1 MIQHVEVTT
10 KGRKKAL
17 AWAKGALFALPA
29 LAFLLLLFYIPLGRV
44 FVEALRQTEEGTA
57 PALATLQD
65 PYFWQLLRFTALQ
78 AAYSALGSLIIGFPL
93 GYVLANRSF
102 PGKGLVQA
110 TTLVPFVFPSVAVA
124 LGFLVFFGHNGWLN
138 RVLFELF
145 GVRLHVLY
153 SLWAI
158 VLAHAFYNAPVVAR
172 TIHATWSGLDPSYEE
187 AARSLGAP
195 LWTRFRTIVLPLIV
209 PGIVSGT
216 LLAFI
221 FSFFSFSI
229 VLALGG
235 SRFATVEVAIYTHVR
250 VLLDYATGSALAMWQ
265 TLFSLLAAFI
275 YLGVERRFITGLP
288 LSRTRPLPPLFRWT
302 PLNALL
308 WVYLA
313 LLIPFY
319 LGPLLAVLI
328 DSLQGPDGTWSLAAY
343 KEVLLGGY
351 DRRLGDTPAQALRN
365 SLTFAAGSLTVALPL
380 GTLFAYGL
388 AQMGRTAKRRGQ
400 RLIVQLLETIGLAP
414 LMVSSVA
421 FGFAAL
427 RAYRTGILAAFD
439 ITPQLAIML
448 AHAVLAVPFIVRSL
462 RPAFEQLDRRYVEAA
477 RSLGATRG
485 EAFFDIE
492 LPLSIAAVLVGAA
505 LGFSLSLTE
514 MSATIMLARPGLN
527 TLPISLYQHLAARNF
542 SAASAMAVLMVLL
555 TAAVLVGMD
564 WLARKLIKPR
574 SR

>member
-1 MIQHVEVTT
+1 MKQHSDENTMNLGQT
-10 KGRKKAL
+10 L

-29 LAFLLLLFYIPLGRV
+29 LAFLLLLFYVPLGRV
-44 FVEALRQTEEGTA
+44 FVEALRAAEGGA
-57 PALATLQD
+57 PPALATLQD

-93 GYVLANRSF
+93 GYILANRSF
-102 PGKGLVQA
+102 RGKALVQA

-124 LGFLVFFGHNGWLN
+124 LGFLVFFGHNGWIN
-138 RVLFELF
+138 RFLFEVF
-145 GVRLHVLY
+145 GLRLQILY
-153 SLWAI
+153 SLWGI

-172 TIHATWSGLDPSYEE
+172 TVHATWSGLDPSYEE

-209 PGIVSGT
+209 PGIVTGT

-235 SRFATVEVAIYTHVR
+235 SRFATVEVAIYTQVR
-250 VLLDYATGSALAMWQ
+250 VLLDYSTGSALAMWQ
-265 TLFSLLAAFI
+265 TLFSLLAAFV

-288 LSRTRPLPPLFRWT
+288 LSRPRTTPALFRWS

-308 WVYLA
+308 WLYLVF
-313 LLIPFY
+313 LFGFY
-319 LGPLLAVLI
+319 AGPLLAVVI
-328 DSLQGPDGTWSLAAY
+328 DSFQGPDGTWSLAAY
-343 KEVLLGGY
+343 KEVIFGGY

-365 SLTFAAGSLTVALPL
+365 SLTFAVGSLAVALPL

-388 AQMGRTAKRRGQ
+388 AEMGRKAKRRGR
-400 RLIVQLLETIGLAP
+400 RLLVQLLETLGLAP

-427 RAYRTGILAAFD
+427 RAYRTGILAALE
-439 ITPQLAIML
+439 ITPQLAILL
-448 AHAVLAVPFIVRSL
+448 AHAVLAIPFIVRSL
-462 RPAFEQLDRRYVEAA
+462 RPAFEQIDRRYVEAA
-477 RSLGATRG
+477 RSLGAGRS

-492 LPLSIAAVLVGAA
+492 LPLAVAAVLVGAA

-514 MSATIMLARPGLN
+514 MSATIMLARPGLS
-527 TLPISLYQHLAARNF
+527 TLPISLYQHLDARNF
-542 SAASAMAVLMVLL
+542 SAASAMAVLMVLF
-555 TAAVLVGMD
+555 TAAAMISMD
-564 WLARKLIKPR
+564 WLARRFLGPR